1 MIIDQGKLLFDGKLN
16 ALQTRFGGK
25 RELIVDFAEH
35 YPDITV
41 PGADVQSSE
50 GLRATYPF
58 ERASLS
64 ASELIRR
71 LTGRYR
77 ILDLSVREPDI
88 ESTVRRIYEERLLE
102 KS

>member
-25 RELIVDFAEH
+25 RELIVDFAKH

-41 PGADVQSSE
+41 PGADVQSRE
-50 GLRATYPF
+50 GLRATYQF